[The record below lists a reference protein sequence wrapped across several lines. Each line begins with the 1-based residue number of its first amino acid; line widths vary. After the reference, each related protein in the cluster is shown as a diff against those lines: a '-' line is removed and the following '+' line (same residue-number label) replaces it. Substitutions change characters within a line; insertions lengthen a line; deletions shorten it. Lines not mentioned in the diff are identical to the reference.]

1 MEGIELIPK
10 QIQPYF
16 ERTRQTTDGDNNII
30 EGVLTCCNAHDFEV
44 LVVGKIKHTLFSKMF
59 LCPENEK
66 TVFKV
71 RCKKCGKVI
80 SVFNSGCDG
89 YGQCGKEFQSTCA
102 SPRPIKCKKCQNENF
117 SVAIK
122 YEYPNDHELQE
133 LEINDSD
140 NAFTW
145 IWITIECNKCGTR
158 YKNFVDCETT

>member
-10 QIQPYF
+10 IIQPYF
-16 ERTRQTTDGDNNII
+16 ESTRQTTDGDNNII
-30 EGVLTCCNAHDFEV
+30 EGALTCCNAHDFEV

-59 LCPENEK
+59 LCPENER

-80 SVFNSGCDG
+80 SVFNSSCDG

-102 SPRPIKCKKCQNENF
+102 SPRPINCKKCQNGDF
-117 SVAIK
+117 SVTIK

-145 IWITIECNKCGTR
+145 IWIKIECNKCGTR